1 MADHHQVRC
10 INKNPRN
17 DPHKRITHIGGV
29 NGDNTRWKLTEDDA
43 ISGIKT
49 GKWTF
54 YVSVD
59 GRTVDVI
66 IAKSQY
72 GHEYLKTTA
81 DGVEPN
87 NLLSLPECQ

>member
-1 MADHHQVRC
+1 MAMRVQIRC

-29 NGDNTRWKLTEDDA
+29 NPDGNRWKLTEDEA
-43 ISGIKT
+43 ISGIKAD
-49 GKWTF
+49 KWSF
-54 YVSVD
+54 YVSVG

-81 DGVEPN
+81 DSVEPN
-87 NLLSLPECQ
+87 NLLGLPECP